1 MRYYATKMEVNNEE
15 VNFVPSILTLIDDGN
30 GITMYTRYAD
40 GSTKRYGATVQEVVD
55 AINNNIKIVIDVI
68 RGEVLAD
75 KEYPTVIHKG
85 ENYYSLQRADGYELA
100 RINLFDEPDEPVVS
114 SAK

>member
-15 VNFVPSILTLIDDGN
+15 VNFAPSILTLIDDGN

-68 RGEVLAD
+68 RGEVLTD
-75 KEYPTVIHKG
+75 KEYPTIIYKRGNH
-85 ENYYSLQRADGYELA
+85 YSLQRADGFELA
-100 RINLFDEPDEPVVS
+100 LINLFDEPDEPIVGPT
-114 SAK
+114 K